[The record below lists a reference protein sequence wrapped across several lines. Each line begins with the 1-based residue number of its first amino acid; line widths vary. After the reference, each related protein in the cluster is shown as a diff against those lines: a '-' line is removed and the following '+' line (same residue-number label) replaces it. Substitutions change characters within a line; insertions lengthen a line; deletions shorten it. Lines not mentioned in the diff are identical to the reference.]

1 MKKEKKR
8 EKKRRLW
15 QMLGLG
21 IRVYSYFKSRFSTN
35 LARIMIEQIL
45 MCYINAVF
53 LRSSTSAWGN
63 MV

>member
-1 MKKEKKR
+1 
-8 EKKRRLW
+8 
-15 QMLGLG
+15 MLGLG
-21 IRVYSYFKSRFSTN
+21 IRVYSYFKSKFSTN

-45 MCYINAVF
+45 MCYINAMF